1 MGFENVVQIG
11 IIVSDIEKARNLWAK
26 LLGVEPQPIIETDDW
41 ELTRMT
47 FRGKPSPGRAK
58 LTFFKL
64 ENIVIELIQP
74 IDGPTT
80 WWDFLDKHGNGIHH
94 IAFVT
99 KNVNESVKILSE
111 LGAVEEQ
118 KGLFRGGGYMYLD
131 ARKSLGAILELLYY
145 EQ

>member
-1 MGFENVVQIG
+1 MVFKNVVQIG
-11 IIVSDIEKARNLWAK
+11 IIVSDIEKARKLWAK

-80 WWDFLDKHGNGIHH
+80 WWGFLDKHGNGIHH
-94 IAFVT
+94 IAFTT
-99 KNVNESVKILSE
+99 KNVNESIKILSE

-118 KGLFRGGGYMYLD
+118 KGLFRGGGYIYLD

>member
-11 IIVSDIEKARNLWAK
+11 IIVSDIEKARNSWAK
-26 LLGVEPQPIIETDDW
+26 LLGLEPQPIIETDDW

-99 KNVNESVKILSE
+99 KNVNESIKILSE

-118 KGLFRGGGYMYLD
+118 KGLFRGGGYIYLD
-131 ARKSLGAILELLYY
+131 ARKSLGTILELLYY